1 MKNKENTIENINP
14 LFYGMTLIR
23 PIGRKSKD
31 LTLKG
36 FNTEVLQVLY
46 VEQGLSA
53 KEIAKLWG
61 INENTLK
68 AFIDKSNI
76 RKRKQREPQ
85 T

>member
-1 MKNKENTIENINP
+1 MKNKESTIENKHP
-14 LFYGMTLIR
+14 LFYGMSVIR
-23 PIGRKSKD
+23 PSGRKSKD
-31 LTLKG
+31 VTLKG
-36 FNTEVLQVLY
+36 FNTEALEVLY

-76 RKRKQREPQ
+76 RKRKKPEQN
-85 T
+85 